1 MDEMIKIEYVRQIFL
16 ETSKAFR
23 FNLIEPSPIEL
34 LSVLEAKSGP
44 SIRDEIYQFKDK
56 GDREVALRFDFSEKN
71 ENVLILNKK
80 INDDGTVKFL
90 GESNDINEINN
101 VIEKKLSDLL
111 EKKLNN
117 MLENQLPNILDKY
130 FKNKK

>member
-1 MDEMIKIEYVRQIFL
+1 MANNESIKDTLEVIRRALEDE
-16 ETSKAFR
+16 
-23 FNLIEPSPIEL
+23 N
-34 LSVLEAKSGP
+34 
-44 SIRDEIYQFKDK
+44 
-56 GDREVALRFDFSEKN
+56 DFSEKN
-71 ENVLILNKK
+71 DNVLILNKK

-90 GESNDINEINN
+90 GEPNDINEINN

>member
-1 MDEMIKIEYVRQIFL
+1 MANNESIKDTLEVIRRALEDE
-16 ETSKAFR
+16 
-23 FNLIEPSPIEL
+23 N
-34 LSVLEAKSGP
+34 
-44 SIRDEIYQFKDK
+44 
-56 GDREVALRFDFSEKN
+56 DFSEKN

>member
-1 MDEMIKIEYVRQIFL
+1 MANNESIKDTLEVIRRALEDE
-16 ETSKAFR
+16 S
-23 FNLIEPSPIEL
+23 
-34 LSVLEAKSGP
+34 
-44 SIRDEIYQFKDK
+44 
-56 GDREVALRFDFSEKN
+56 DFSEKN

-80 INDDGTVKFL
+80 INDDGTVKML
-90 GESNDINEINN
+90 GQTNDIQEINN

-111 EKKLNN
+111 EKKMSN